1 MIYIQKKRIK
11 RQDTSN
17 GSFLKSIVEKYFRI
31 IIAVDFVE
39 NSNGNVCEY
48 INQIIVAIA
57 DCKLSLQRNGID
69 LMKLMEVTKV
79 SVSEEYRKLYNM
91 YLCKD
96 LEQEIAIYDTE
107 KGINI
112 YQPLSH
118 NCRKR
123 CTDKC
128 NHQCHKSLGK
138 LMRKNI
144 VFYCYGEDEIVTNFR
159 NGLFLDLEKATKVAY
174 KLRLPK
180 RQPNQDGLPSEVLLD
195 AIIQSLVPDA
205 YKMAVR
211 TIFRQN
217 DNNEIKGYDL
227 SYFTNVNG
235 TITLWL
241 GQAKLGSKQ
250 YCKGGILEDLKKKYT
265 DLYMAK
271 QIYFLAD
278 KPVGL
283 TEEGKQIASLL
294 NGLNML
300 NVCEDDNIRAEQL
313 MQFLRAEN
321 IDICIPCLLAY
332 DKEDMYVD
340 ITSIERKMKSE
351 IEWAKE
357 IFEKYFKFEGM
368 DPKLIFIIF
377 PIDNIE
383 ALRGDEG
390 FYAGLC

>member
-1 MIYIQKKRIK
+1 M
-11 RQDTSN
+11 S
-17 GSFLKSIVEKYFRI
+17 
-31 IIAVDFVE
+31 
-39 NSNGNVCEY
+39 
-48 INQIIVAIA
+48 VA
-57 DCKLSLQRNGID
+57 
-69 LMKLMEVTKV
+69 
-79 SVSEEYRKLYNM
+79 EEYRELYNM
-91 YLCKD
+91 YVCKD
-96 LEQEIAIYDTE
+96 LKQEIAIYDRE
-107 KGINI
+107 NGVNI

-118 NCRKR
+118 NCGKK
-123 CTDKC
+123 CTGKC
-128 NHQCHKSLGK
+128 NHQCHRSLGK

-144 VFYCYGEDEIVTNFR
+144 VFYCYGEDEIVTNFK
-159 NGLFLDLEKATKVAY
+159 NGLFSDLEKATKAAY

-195 AIIQSLVPDA
+195 VIIQSLVPNA

-227 SYFTNVNG
+227 SYFTNMNG

-250 YCKGGILEDLKKKYT
+250 YCKSGILEDLKKKYT
-265 DLYMAK
+265 NMYMAQ

-283 TEEGKQIASLL
+283 TEEGTQIANLL
-294 NGLNML
+294 NKLNML
-300 NVCEDDNIRAEQL
+300 NAYEDDNNRAEQL
-313 MQFLRAEN
+313 MQFLKEQN

-332 DKEDMYVD
+332 DKADMYVD
-340 ITSIERKMKSE
+340 ITRIESKMESE

-357 IFEKYFKFEGM
+357 IFDKYFKFEGFE
-368 DPKLIFIIF
+368 PKLIFIIF
-377 PIDNIE
+377 PIDDIE

>member
-1 MIYIQKKRIK
+1 M
-11 RQDTSN
+11 S
-17 GSFLKSIVEKYFRI
+17 
-31 IIAVDFVE
+31 
-39 NSNGNVCEY
+39 
-48 INQIIVAIA
+48 VA
-57 DCKLSLQRNGID
+57 
-69 LMKLMEVTKV
+69 
-79 SVSEEYRKLYNM
+79 EEYRNIYNM
-91 YLCKD
+91 YVCKD
-96 LEQEIAIYDTE
+96 LEQEIAIYDRE
-107 KGINI
+107 NVINI

-118 NCRKR
+118 NCRKK
-123 CTDKC
+123 CTGNC
-128 NHQCHKSLGK
+128 NHQCHKSLGE

-144 VFYCYGEDEIVTNFR
+144 VFYCYGEDEIVTNFI
-159 NGLFLDLEKATKVAY
+159 NGLFSDLEKAIKAAY

-227 SYFTNVNG
+227 SYFTNMHG

-250 YCKGGILEDLKKKYT
+250 YCKSGILEDLEKKYT
-265 DLYMAK
+265 NMYMAK

-283 TEEGKQIASLL
+283 TEEGTQIANLL
-294 NGLNML
+294 NKLNML
-300 NVCEDDNIRAEQL
+300 HVYEDDNNRAEQL
-313 MQFLRAEN
+313 MQFLKEQN

-332 DKEDMYVD
+332 DKADMYADV
-340 ITSIERKMKSE
+340 TKIERKMKSE
-351 IEWAKE
+351 IEWAKR
-357 IFEKYFKFEGM
+357 IFDKYFKFEGIE
-368 DPKLIFIIF
+368 PKLIFIIF
-377 PIDNIE
+377 PINDIE

>member
-1 MIYIQKKRIK
+1 MVRIN
-11 RQDTSN
+11 T
-17 GSFLKSIVEKYFRI
+17 LEV
-31 IIAVDFVE
+31 VD
-39 NSNGNVCEY
+39 
-48 INQIIVAIA
+48 
-57 DCKLSLQRNGID
+57 
-69 LMKLMEVTKV
+69 V
-79 SVSEEYRKLYNM
+79 SVAEEYRKLYNM
-91 YLCKD
+91 YVCKD
-96 LEQEIAIYDTE
+96 LEQEIAIYKRE
-107 KGINI
+107 KGINN

-118 NCRKR
+118 NCRQK
-123 CTDKC
+123 CTGGC
-128 NHQCHKSLGK
+128 NHLCHKSLGE

-144 VFYCYGEDEIVTNFR
+144 IFYCYGEDEIVTNFK
-159 NGLFLDLEKATKVAY
+159 NGLFSNLEKATKAAY
-174 KLRLPK
+174 KLRLPQ

-227 SYFTNVNG
+227 TYFTNIHG

-250 YCKGGILEDLKKKYT
+250 YCKKGIIEDLEKKYT

-278 KPVGL
+278 KPAGL
-283 TEEGKQIASLL
+283 TEEGTQIANLL
-294 NGLNML
+294 NRLNML
-300 NVCEDDNIRAEQL
+300 NACEDDNNRAEQL
-313 MQFLRAEN
+313 MQFLKIQN

-332 DKEDMYVD
+332 DKADVYAD
-340 ITSIERKMKSE
+340 ITKLESKVESE
-351 IEWAKE
+351 MAWAKG
-357 IFEKYFKFEGM
+357 IFEKYFKFEGIE
-368 DPKLIFIIF
+368 PKLIFIIF
-377 PIDNIE
+377 PIDDIE

>member
-1 MIYIQKKRIK
+1 M
-11 RQDTSN
+11 S
-17 GSFLKSIVEKYFRI
+17 
-31 IIAVDFVE
+31 
-39 NSNGNVCEY
+39 
-48 INQIIVAIA
+48 VA
-57 DCKLSLQRNGID
+57 
-69 LMKLMEVTKV
+69 
-79 SVSEEYRKLYNM
+79 EEYRNLYNM
-91 YLCKD
+91 YVCKD
-96 LEQEIAIYDTE
+96 LEREIAIYDRE
-107 KGINI
+107 KEINI

-118 NCRKR
+118 NCRKK
-123 CTDKC
+123 CIGQC
-128 NHQCHKSLGK
+128 NHQCHKSLGE

-159 NGLFLDLEKATKVAY
+159 NGLFSDLEKVTKAAY

-195 AIIQSLVPDA
+195 AIIQSLVPDT

-227 SYFTNVNG
+227 SYFTNMHG

-250 YCKGGILEDLKKKYT
+250 YCKSGILEDLEKKYT
-265 DLYMAK
+265 NMYMAK

-283 TEEGKQIASLL
+283 TEEGTQIANLL
-294 NGLNML
+294 NKLNML
-300 NVCEDDNIRAEQL
+300 NVYEDDNNRAEQL
-313 MQFLRAEN
+313 IHFLKEQN

-332 DKEDMYVD
+332 DKADMYAD
-340 ITSIERKMKSE
+340 ITKIERKMKSE
-351 IEWAKE
+351 IEWAKR
-357 IFEKYFKFEGM
+357 IFDKYFKFEGIE
-368 DPKLIFIIF
+368 PKLIFIIF
-377 PIDNIE
+377 PIDDIE

>member
-1 MIYIQKKRIK
+1 M
-11 RQDTSN
+11 S
-17 GSFLKSIVEKYFRI
+17 
-31 IIAVDFVE
+31 
-39 NSNGNVCEY
+39 
-48 INQIIVAIA
+48 VA
-57 DCKLSLQRNGID
+57 
-69 LMKLMEVTKV
+69 
-79 SVSEEYRKLYNM
+79 EEYRKLYNK
-91 YLCKD
+91 YVCED
-96 LEQEIAIYDTE
+96 LEQEITIYDRE

-112 YQPLSH
+112 YRPLTH
-118 NCRKR
+118 NCRKK
-123 CTDKC
+123 CTGKC
-128 NHQCHKSLGK
+128 NHQCHKSLGE

-144 VFYCYGEDEIVTNFR
+144 IFYCYGEDEIVTNFR
-159 NGLFLDLEKATKVAY
+159 NGLFSDLEKATKVAY

-227 SYFTNVNG
+227 SYFTNIHG

-250 YCKGGILEDLKKKYT
+250 YCKSGILEDLEKKYT
-265 DLYMAK
+265 DLYMAR

-283 TEEGKQIASLL
+283 TEEGIQIANLL
-294 NGLNML
+294 NRLNML
-300 NVCEDDNIRAEQL
+300 NACEDDNNRAEQL
-313 MQFLRAEN
+313 MQFLKTQN
-321 IDICIPCLLAY
+321 IGICIPCLLAY
-332 DKEDMYVD
+332 DKADVYAD
-340 ITSIERKMKSE
+340 ITKLESKVESE
-351 IEWAKE
+351 IAWAKG
-357 IFEKYFKFEGM
+357 IFEKYFKFAGIE
-368 DPKLIFIIF
+368 PELIFIIF